1 MWASFRQPNYYK
13 KNTFVFS
20 SSIRISGKNIVF
32 DDKKINTSNFYKN
45 QNLFNIYDIEVDKI
59 SISKK
64 EPYGKITSFRYFL
77 WYNDDD
83 VIRSL
88 CIKLPQMIG
97 YVKHF
102 DNNKIMSFKVNDD
115 RLQKK
120 YTKIWGRVT
129 ILMTIELDNEPVY
142 GDDDKYITAKIKS

>member
-1 MWASFRQPNYYK
+1 
-13 KNTFVFS
+13 
-20 SSIRISGKNIVF
+20 
-32 DDKKINTSNFYKN
+32 
-45 QNLFNIYDIEVDKI
+45 
-59 SISKK
+59 
-64 EPYGKITSFRYFL
+64 
-77 WYNDDD
+77 
-83 VIRSL
+83 
-88 CIKLPQMIG
+88 MIG

-142 GDDDKYITAKIKS
+142 GDDDKYIIAKIKS

>member
-1 MWASFRQPNYYK
+1 
-13 KNTFVFS
+13 
-20 SSIRISGKNIVF
+20 
-32 DDKKINTSNFYKN
+32 
-45 QNLFNIYDIEVDKI
+45 
-59 SISKK
+59 
-64 EPYGKITSFRYFL
+64 
-77 WYNDDD
+77 
-83 VIRSL
+83 
-88 CIKLPQMIG
+88 MIG

>member
-1 MWASFRQPNYYK
+1 
-13 KNTFVFS
+13 
-20 SSIRISGKNIVF
+20 
-32 DDKKINTSNFYKN
+32 
-45 QNLFNIYDIEVDKI
+45 
-59 SISKK
+59 
-64 EPYGKITSFRYFL
+64 
-77 WYNDDD
+77 
-83 VIRSL
+83 
-88 CIKLPQMIG
+88 MIG

-129 ILMTIELDNEPVY
+129 IIMTIELDNEPVY